1 MYFFGQVF
9 ASELEYDGMVEMETR
24 QTFVDKDVQNIV
36 TLLRPCKVLVLV
48 PAGTHEGLF

>member
-1 MYFFGQVF
+1 VYFFGQVF